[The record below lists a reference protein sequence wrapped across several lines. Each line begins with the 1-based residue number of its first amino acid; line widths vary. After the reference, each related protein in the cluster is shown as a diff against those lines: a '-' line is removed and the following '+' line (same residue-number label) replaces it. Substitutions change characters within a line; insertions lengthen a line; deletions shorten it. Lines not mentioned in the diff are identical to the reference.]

1 MKSRIPTYPK
11 SRRSTAEQIVH
22 GTRIPNPYDWL
33 AGTET
38 PEIAAWSTAQTAL
51 TDDVIGN
58 TKESAQLQAWL
69 NRLLSRP
76 HSFRIAERGS
86 KLFYVLDDA
95 TRDQPAL
102 FVRDGKAEPR
112 LLFDPN
118 ASGAGRTLM
127 QSSVTPSPDGAYVS
141 LASDEA
147 GSDAKSFI
155 LIETAT
161 GRQIDGVSPLTIL
174 PTTSWHPNGEGFFYN
189 LNQGEFIEPAK
200 RMRKPQGIYW
210 HRVGQPYERD
220 TLVCTKTWEDAHV
233 ALPSVTEDGKFLF
246 VSENF
251 ITAKKNKLLLY
262 PLTGSTVGTP
272 LTLIEGGEGYAIHL
286 GDAGNESFFQTD
298 LGGLEFGEIVAI
310 DCAKPQRA
318 YWRRVVAQ
326 QKDAMAMGAPAAR
339 SPQAIVTDN
348 RLYVTFIHDAHHRIA
363 MFDLAGKHLGDVPLP
378 VVGSVAG
385 YGGER
390 YGDMSLGNDGALLV
404 EFWTHTH
411 RQLPARYTP
420 KTNRVEWLFPQE
432 IDKQALSTPVRQVF
446 YASGDGTRI
455 PMFLI
460 GEARRGQ
467 KQPVLLYGYGGFAAA
482 ITPEFS
488 PDIPAWL
495 KLGGLYAIANIRGGS
510 EYGKAWHD
518 AGRRLNKQN
527 SFDDFCAAARYL
539 IAEGFAKPESLAIR
553 GLSNGGLLTGACLTQ
568 HPELFGAVISEL
580 PLLDPLSMGSDAWSA
595 ALEPELGNPIK
606 NKSDYDAIRPYSP
619 LQNLGKHKHYPPTFV
634 AVADRDSQQLMDGA
648 RKFAA
653 TLQAIGGGPHLLRL
667 VHGCGHT
674 GWPRSATAK
683 LIAEELAFLAH
694 TLDAD
699 FDFTTLA
706 KESS

>member
-1 MKSRIPTYPK
+1 MTPRVPAYPK
-11 SRRSTAEQIVH
+11 TRRSTAEQAVH
-22 GTRIPNPYDWL
+22 GARVPNPYDWL
-33 AGTET
+33 AGPET
-38 PEIAAWSTAQTAL
+38 PEIAAWSSAQNAL
-51 TDDVIGN
+51 TDQVIGN
-58 TKESAQLQAWL
+58 TKEATQLQAWL
-69 NRLLSRP
+69 NRLLSRS
-76 HSFRIAERGS
+76 HSFRIAERGAN
-86 KLFYVLDDA
+86 LFFVLDEG

-102 FVRDGKAEPR
+102 FVRDGKAAPR

-127 QSSVTPSPDGAYVS
+127 QSSVTPGPDGAYVS
-141 LASDEA
+141 LAFDEA
-147 GSDAKSFI
+147 GADAKSFI

-200 RMRKPQGIYW
+200 RMSAPQGIYW
-210 HRVGQPYERD
+210 HCIGQPFERD
-220 TLVCTKTWEDAHV
+220 TLVCEKTWDDAHV
-233 ALPSVTEDGKFLF
+233 SLPSVTADGKFLF
-246 VSENF
+246 VSENH

-262 PLTGSTVGTP
+262 PLNGTTVREP

-286 GDAGNESFFQTD
+286 GDAGAESFFQTD

-310 DCAKPQRA
+310 DRTTPQRA
-318 YWRRVVAQ
+318 NWRRVVGQ
-326 QKDAMAMGAPAAR
+326 QKDAMALGAPAAR
-339 SPQAIVTDN
+339 SPQAIVAHD

-363 MFDLAGKHLGDVPLP
+363 MFDFAGQHLGDVPLP
-378 VVGSVAG
+378 VIGSVAG

-390 YGDMSLGNDGALLV
+390 FGDLSLGSDGTLLV
-404 EFWTHTH
+404 ELWTHTH
-411 RQLPARYTP
+411 RQLPARFTP
-420 KTNRVEWLFPQE
+420 KTNRFEWLFPEE
-432 IDKQALSTPVRQVF
+432 IDKHALGTPVRQIF
-446 YASGDGTRI
+446 YTSGDGTKI

-495 KLGGLYAIANIRGGS
+495 KFGGLYAIANIRGGS

-539 IAEGFAKPESLAIR
+539 VAEGYATRETLAIR

-568 HPELFGAVISEL
+568 HPELFGAVICEL
-580 PLLDPLSMGSDAWSA
+580 PLLDPLSMGGDPWSS
-595 ALEPELGNPIK
+595 ALEPELGNPVK
-606 NKSDYDAIRPYSP
+606 NETDFAAIRPYSP
-619 LQNLGKHKHYPPTFV
+619 LQNLGKHKNYPPTFV
-634 AVADRDSQQLMDGA
+634 AVADRDSQLLMDGG
-648 RKFAA
+648 RKFVAA
-653 TLQAIGGGPHLLRL
+653 LQEIGGGPHLLRV

-683 LIAEELAFLAH
+683 LIADELAFLAH

-699 FDFTTLA
+699 FDFSALTT
-706 KESS
+706 EN